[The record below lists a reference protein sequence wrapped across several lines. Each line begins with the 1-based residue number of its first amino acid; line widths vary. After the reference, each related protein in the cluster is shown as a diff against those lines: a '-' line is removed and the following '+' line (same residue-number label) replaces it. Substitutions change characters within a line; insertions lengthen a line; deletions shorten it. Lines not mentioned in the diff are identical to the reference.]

1 MKCFQLKK
9 WTFGSLITSAYHH
22 GFHPNLV
29 RVTPTVCTSYPVKM
43 VKIWWGQKIHHFSLK
58 STLSVCQSLW
68 VHKQQHSWIPTK
80 LGTKHPWCVLIHS
93 CEYELILRPKNFH
106 FFFVLSVCFQLKSVT
121 FGSLITSA
129 YHHGFQP
136 NLVRVTPTMSSS
148 YPVNMSKIWGIKKYH
163 LLWCFHRQS
172 LRSVPLGSLITIMN
186 DHEFQPNLTW
196 SIPTVPSFIPVN
208 MSEIWG
214 FKNFTFVLSYFFT
227 HKNLLSTIF
236 TPCAQIISK
245 FITRMDCPTLWD
257 IDYTHNGR
265 LNEPIF
271 MLPAHQP
278 SK

>member
-1 MKCFQLKK
+1 MFSTEKC
-9 WTFGSLITSAYHH
+9 
-22 GFHPNLV
+22 N
-29 RVTPTVCTSYPVKM
+29 
-43 VKIWWGQKIHHFSLK
+43 
-58 STLSVCQSLW
+58 
-68 VHKQQHSWIPTK
+68 
-80 LGTKHPWCVLIHS
+80 
-93 CEYELILRPKNFH
+93 
-106 FFFVLSVCFQLKSVT
+106 

-148 YPVNMSKIWGIKKYH
+148 YPVNMSKIWGIKKYDFFFV
-163 LLWCFHRQS
+163 LSDF
-172 LRSVPLGSLITIMN
+172 PLKSNFGSLITIMN